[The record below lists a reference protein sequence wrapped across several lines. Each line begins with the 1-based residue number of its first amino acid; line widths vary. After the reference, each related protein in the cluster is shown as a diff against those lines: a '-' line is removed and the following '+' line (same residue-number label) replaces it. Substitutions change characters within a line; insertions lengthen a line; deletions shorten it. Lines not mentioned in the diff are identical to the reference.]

1 MITEGAPS
9 LHSQYPLPHAVLY
22 SPGACCDTP
31 IVLARD
37 LSSSWV
43 NNFTSNV
50 DSFDRKTKS
59 ASLFFS
65 SFTRILAIS
74 TLPSPLKSASVKR
87 YRFGSC
93 SRIGISYAVSR
104 TVGAR
109 QPSGIGGNDDA
120 QPNVENKL
128 NATAVRYLMTFN
140 WSPWLIT
147 EQFQKINSQLLALL
161 KYCRCERSS
170 SVRNCHANS
179 SYY

>member
-9 LHSQYPLPHAVLY
+9 LHDLPYPLAHAVGY
-22 SPGACCDTP
+22 SPISSFDTP
-31 IVLARD
+31 ILFTQD
-37 LSSSWV
+37 LSSSSV
-43 NNFTSNV
+43 KISAV
-50 DSFDRKTKS
+50 ESFDRKTKS
-59 ASLFFS
+59 ASLFFL

-74 TLPSPLKSASVKR
+74 ALPSPLKSAWVKR

-120 QPNVENKL
+120 QPNIENAL
-128 NATAVRYLMTFN
+128 NAAATRYLVTFN

-147 EQFQKINSQLLALL
+147 ERFQKLTLNYWHCQ
-161 KYCRCERSS
+161 R
-170 SVRNCHANS
+170 
-179 SYY
+179 